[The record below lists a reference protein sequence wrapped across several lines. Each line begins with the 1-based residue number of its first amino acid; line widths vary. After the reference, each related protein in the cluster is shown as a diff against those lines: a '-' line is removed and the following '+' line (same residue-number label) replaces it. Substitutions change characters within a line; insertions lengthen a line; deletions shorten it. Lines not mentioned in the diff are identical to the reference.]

1 MKTINQYSHAYFLGI
16 GGIGMSAICRYLHE
30 LGLNIGGYD
39 KTRTELTDSLQDL
52 GIQISF
58 EDSVSAFPEWIESH
72 ITDTLFIITPAIP
85 ANHPQRVW
93 LEKQQIP
100 VYKRAEVLGI
110 ITRNTRCL
118 AVAGTHGKTTTSSLL
133 AHILMELNKPFS
145 AFLGGIS
152 TNIGSNYVRN
162 LGSEL
167 GPEPE
172 LVVVE
177 ADEFDRSFHQ
187 LNPSAAI
194 ITAIDADHL
203 DIYETPQAFKKAF
216 EIFAS
221 KIQTANRPTLFING
235 DLEWPQSSHT
245 NRYGR
250 GPEAD
255 YQITEILITDHQFH
269 FVIRHNETDHDFI
282 AGLPGYHNVYNAAAC
297 IALCHGF
304 LHIPFSALQGPIKNF
319 KGVKRRFEYLINS
332 SKAIVI
338 DDYAHHPEELNMI
351 ISSVKNLYPESLI
364 TGIFQP
370 HLYSRTQDFAL
381 EFAQSLNALDTA
393 LLLDIY
399 PAREIPIPGITS
411 QYVQSLMNNPN
422 ARVVT
427 KEEALNWVKE
437 EKPKVLLL
445 LGAGDIDTL
454 RNPIIKI
461 YE

>member
-1 MKTINQYSHAYFLGI
+1 MKTISQYSHAYFLGI

-39 KTRTELTDSLQDL
+39 KTRTELTDSLHAL
-52 GIQISF
+52 GIQIGY
-58 EDSVSAFPEWIESH
+58 EDSVSDFPAWIE
-72 ITDTLFIITPAIP
+72 TDYTHTLFIITPAIP
-85 ANHPQRVW
+85 AQHPQRLW
-93 LEKQQIP
+93 LEKRNIP

-110 ITRNTRCL
+110 ITQNTRCL

-152 TNIGSNYVRN
+152 TNIGSNYARN
-162 LGSEL
+162 IGSESGL
-167 GPEPE
+167 EPE

-203 DIYETPQAFKKAF
+203 DIYETPHDFKEAF

-221 KIQTANRPTLFING
+221 KIQTADRPTLFING
-235 DLEWPQSSHT
+235 DLEWSQNEHT
-245 NRYGR
+245 RRYGR
-250 GPEAD
+250 KFEAE
-255 YQITEILITDHQFH
+255 YQIVEIKITNHQFH
-269 FVIRHNETDHDFI
+269 FIILHNHKEHAFV

-297 IALCHGF
+297 IALCHGY
-304 LHIPFSALQGPIKNF
+304 LNIPFKELQEPIANF
-319 KGVKRRFEYLINS
+319 KGVKRRFEYLIQTNE
-332 SKAIVI
+332 AIVI

-351 ISSVKNLYPESLI
+351 ISSVKNLYPDSPV

-370 HLYSRTQDFAL
+370 HLYSRTQDFAS
-381 EFAQSLNALDTA
+381 EFASSLDALDTA

-399 PAREIPIPGITS
+399 PARELPIPGITT
-411 QYVQSLMNNPN
+411 QYLLSLMNNPN
-422 ARVVT
+422 AQVVS
-427 KEEALNWVKE
+427 KEEALDWLGK
-437 EKPKVLLL
+437 EKPKVLII

-454 RNPIIKI
+454 RNPIIEI

>member
-1 MKTINQYSHAYFLGI
+1 MKTISQYSHAYFLGI

-39 KTRTELTDSLQDL
+39 KTRTELTDSLHAL
-52 GIQISF
+52 GIQIGY
-58 EDSVSAFPEWIESH
+58 EDSVSAFPTWIE
-72 ITDTLFIITPAIP
+72 TDYTHTLFIITPAIP
-85 ANHPQRVW
+85 AQHPQRLW
-93 LEKQQIP
+93 LEKRNIP

-110 ITRNTRCL
+110 ITQNTRCL

-152 TNIGSNYVRN
+152 TNTGSNYVRN
-162 LGSEL
+162 TGSKSSL
-167 GPEPE
+167 EPE

-187 LNPSAAI
+187 LSPSAAI

-203 DIYETPQAFKKAF
+203 DIYETPQAFKEAF

-221 KIQTANRPTLFING
+221 KIQTADRPTLFING
-235 DLEWPQSSHT
+235 DLAWSQNEHT
-245 NRYGR
+245 RRYGR
-250 GPEAD
+250 GPEAE
-255 YQITEILITDHQFH
+255 YQITDIKITNHQFH
-269 FVIRHNETDHDFI
+269 FVIRHNNTDHAFI

-297 IALCHGF
+297 IALCHGY
-304 LHIPFSALQGPIKNF
+304 LNIPFAALQGPIENF
-319 KGVKRRFEYLINS
+319 KGVKRRFEYLIKSND
-332 SKAIVI
+332 AIVI

-351 ISSVKNLYPESLI
+351 ISSVKNLYPDSPV

-370 HLYSRTQDFAL
+370 HLYSRTQDFAS
-381 EFAQSLNALDTA
+381 EFASSLDALDTA

-399 PAREIPIPGITS
+399 PARELPIAGITS
-411 QYVQSLMNNPN
+411 QYLCSLMNNPN
-422 ARVVT
+422 AQVVS
-427 KEEALNWVKE
+427 KEGALDWLGK
-437 EKPKVLLL
+437 EKPNVLLI

-454 RNPIIKI
+454 RNPIIAI

>member
-1 MKTINQYSHAYFLGI
+1 MKTISQYSHAYFLGI

-39 KTRTELTDSLQDL
+39 KTRTELTDSLHAL
-52 GIQISF
+52 GIQIGY
-58 EDSVSAFPEWIESH
+58 EDSVSAFPTWIE
-72 ITDTLFIITPAIP
+72 TDYTHTLFIITPAIP
-85 ANHPQRVW
+85 AQHPQRLW
-93 LEKQQIP
+93 LEKRNIP

-110 ITRNTRCL
+110 ITQNTRCL

-152 TNIGSNYVRN
+152 TNTGSNYVRN
-162 LGSEL
+162 TGSESSL
-167 GPEPE
+167 EPE

-187 LNPSAAI
+187 LSPSAAI

-203 DIYETPQAFKKAF
+203 DIYETPQAFKEAF

-221 KIQTANRPTLFING
+221 KIQTADRPTLFING
-235 DLEWPQSSHT
+235 DLAWSQNEHT
-245 NRYGR
+245 RRYGR
-250 GPEAD
+250 GPEAE
-255 YQITEILITDHQFH
+255 YQITKIQITNHQFH
-269 FVIRHNETDHDFI
+269 FVIRHDEKDYAFI

-297 IALCHGF
+297 IALCHGY
-304 LHIPFSALQGPIKNF
+304 LNIPFAALQDPIENF
-319 KGVKRRFEYLINS
+319 KGVKRRFEYLIKSND
-332 SKAIVI
+332 AIVI

-351 ISSVKNLYPESLI
+351 ISSVKNLYPDSPV

-370 HLYSRTQDFAL
+370 HLYSRTQDFAS
-381 EFAQSLNALDTA
+381 EFASSLDALDTA

-399 PAREIPIPGITS
+399 PARELPIPGITS
-411 QYVQSLMNNPN
+411 QYLCSLMNNPN
-422 ARVVT
+422 AQVVS
-427 KEEALNWVKE
+427 KEGALDWLGK
-437 EKPKVLLL
+437 EKPNVLLI

-454 RNPIIKI
+454 RNPIIAI